1 MKVFVNRHVYILI
14 GLLPVFIYCL
24 SYFLFETNLA
34 RSIQIKK
41 MMLDAIT
48 QTAVS
53 PNMLG
58 NEYKAR
64 ILWQSSSLLSIVA
77 YLFAIFWSCSILH
90 RCCSSGAQIKKI
102 IALGLVIVTLT
113 LLQLIH
119 ADQNSAMYNAIFST
133 TYEALHASSLFSQ
146 SFQNKVYIV
155 INLINFLAALTPV
168 FILVAVCSTIS
179 IAEEQNPSNL
189 DFYIDR
195 MNYLKQGTTAGSIIL
210 LFGIIHMASW
220 MQWPETLLN
229 ETNLNKVFSAYISAN
244 SQFWGITFT
253 LLLISLYVSA
263 AAFLRARVQSAL
275 NSLPS
280 HLERQKWLQDNGFTI
295 SFQKHILQLGMML
308 TPSIAGSLSS
318 VFEIISVK

>member
-1 MKVFVNRHVYILI
+1 MKVFINRHVAILI
-14 GLLPVFIYCL
+14 GLLPVFIYCFCN
-24 SYFLFETNLA
+24 FLFETNLA
-34 RSIQIKK
+34 SSIQIKK

-53 PNMLG
+53 PIMLG

-64 ILWQSSSLLSIVA
+64 ILWQCSSLLSIVA
-77 YLFAIFWSCSILH
+77 YLFAICWSWSILY

-102 IALGLVIVTLT
+102 IAMGSVIVTLT
-113 LLQLIH
+113 LLQIIH
-119 ADQNSAMYNAIFST
+119 ADHNSAMYNAIFST
-133 TYEALHASSLFSQ
+133 TYEALKTSSLYSQ
-146 SFQNKVYIV
+146 SFHYKVFIV

-179 IAEEQNPSNL
+179 IAEELNSDTL

-220 MQWPETLLN
+220 MQWPETLFI
-229 ETNLNKVFSAYISAN
+229 ETDLNKVFSFYISAN
-244 SQFWGITFT
+244 SQFWGISFT

-263 AAFLRARVQSAL
+263 AAFLRARVQGAL
-275 NSLPS
+275 NDLPN
-280 HLERQKWLQDNGFTI
+280 HLERQKWLQDNGFAI
-295 SFQKHILQLGMML
+295 SFQKHALQLGMML
-308 TPSIAGSLSS
+308 APSIAGSMSS

>member
-1 MKVFVNRHVYILI
+1 M
-14 GLLPVFIYCL
+14 
-24 SYFLFETNLA
+24 
-34 RSIQIKK
+34 
-41 MMLDAIT
+41 
-48 QTAVS
+48 
-53 PNMLG
+53 
-58 NEYKAR
+58 
-64 ILWQSSSLLSIVA
+64 
-77 YLFAIFWSCSILH
+77 
-90 RCCSSGAQIKKI
+90 
-102 IALGLVIVTLT
+102 GLVIVTLT
-113 LLQLIH
+113 LLQIIH
-119 ADQNSAMYNAIFST
+119 ADHNSAMYNAIFST
-133 TYEALHASSLFSQ
+133 TYEALDASSLFSE
-146 SFQNKVYIV
+146 SFQYKVYIL

-179 IAEEQNPSNL
+179 IAEELNPSNL

-220 MQWPETLLN
+220 MQWPETLFIDAD
-229 ETNLNKVFSAYISAN
+229 LNKVFSFYISAN

-263 AAFLRARVQSAL
+263 AAFLRAHVQSEL

-280 HLERQKWLQDNGFTI
+280 HLERQKWLQDNGFSI
-295 SFQKHILQLGMML
+295 SFQKHALQLGMML